1 MSGPYSAVVV
11 LPLAHLLHW
20 YFMPLY
26 AAPMVIVLYSTI
38 KETIRQRR
46 EGDEEEKEKQAS
58 EIERRRE
65 RPPR

>member
-38 KETIRQRR
+38 RETIRQRR
-46 EGDEEEKEKQAS
+46 ESDEEDPEAEL
-58 EIERRRE
+58 ERRRE

>member
-1 MSGPYSAVVV
+1 MTVV

-26 AAPMVIVLYSTI
+26 ALPMVIVLYSTI

-46 EGDEEEKEKQAS
+46 EHDAEEQAKDEKG
-58 EIERRRE
+58 
-65 RPPR
+65 

>member
-1 MSGPYSAVVV
+1 MA

-26 AAPMVIVLYSTI
+26 AAPMLIVLYSTI
-38 KETIRQRR
+38 RETIRQRR
-46 EGDEEEKEKQAS
+46 EGDEEEQS
-58 EIERRRE
+58 ELERRKE

>member
-1 MSGPYSAVVV
+1 VL

-26 AAPMVIVLYSTI
+26 ALPMVIVLYSTI

-46 EGDEEEKEKQAS
+46 EHEAEQEKAEE
-58 EIERRRE
+58 
-65 RPPR
+65 PPQ

>member
-1 MSGPYSAVVV
+1 MTVT

-26 AAPMVIVLYSTI
+26 ALPMVIVLYSTI

-46 EGDEEEKEKQAS
+46 EHEDEEQAK
-58 EIERRRE
+58 RDRDN
-65 RPPR
+65 RPK

>member
-1 MSGPYSAVVV
+1 MA

-26 AAPMVIVLYSTI
+26 AAPMLIVLYSTI
-38 KETIRQRR
+38 RETIRQRR
-46 EGDEEEKEKQAS
+46 ESEEEPPEPGPD
-58 EIERRRE
+58 RRKE

>member
-1 MSGPYSAVVV
+1 VVA

-26 AAPMVIVLYSTI
+26 AAPMLIVLFSTI

-46 EGDEEEKEKQAS
+46 KPDEEPKPVS
-58 EIERRRE
+58 EPPEDG
-65 RPPR
+65 PPR

>member
-1 MSGPYSAVVV
+1 MVA

-26 AAPMVIVLYSTI
+26 AAPMLIVLYSTI

-46 EGDEEEKEKQAS
+46 KPDEEPKPVPGPPEDG
-58 EIERRRE
+58 
-65 RPPR
+65 PPR

>member
-1 MSGPYSAVVV
+1 MSGPYSSVVV

-46 EGDEEEKEKQAS
+46 EGEEKDKQAS

>member
-1 MSGPYSAVVV
+1 MRSPYSAVVI

-26 AAPMVIVLYSTI
+26 AAPMLIVLYSTI

-46 EGDEEEKEKQAS
+46 ESEDEEAEAEQ
-58 EIERRRE
+58 ERRKD

>member
-1 MSGPYSAVVV
+1 MSRPYSAAVI

-26 AAPMVIVLYSTI
+26 AAPMLIVLYSTI
-38 KETIRQRR
+38 KETLRQRR
-46 EGDEEEKEKQAS
+46 EEDDAESGEA
-58 EIERRRE
+58 ERRKE

>member
-1 MSGPYSAVVV
+1 MTQPYSAAML

-26 AAPMVIVLYSTI
+26 AAPMLIVLYATI

-46 EGDEEEKEKQAS
+46 EEPDASEEKPAAKEGKDD
-58 EIERRRE
+58 E
-65 RPPR
+65 

>member
-1 MSGPYSAVVV
+1 VA

-38 KETIRQRR
+38 KETLRQRR
-46 EGDEEEKEKQAS
+46 GEPEESSGESEPSEREKS
-58 EIERRRE
+58 GTR
-65 RPPR
+65 

>member
-1 MSGPYSAVVV
+1 MNGQQPYLGTVV

-38 KETIRQRR
+38 RETLRQRR
-46 EGDEEEKEKQAS
+46 EPEQAADDDERS
-58 EIERRRE
+58 GRE
-65 RPPR
+65 GPPPR

>member
-1 MSGPYSAVVV
+1 
-11 LPLAHLLHW
+11 
-20 YFMPLY
+20 MPLY

-46 EGDEEEKEKQAS
+46 EGEEKDKQAS